1 MRNTYPPFL
10 LDHTFINT
18 SHFCQMEKVKRR
30 REHQGVDDNMA
41 VGSDEKSLVKLNRQV
56 IQAIQAYNRTE
67 AQWTDWTDH
76 VFELEDINRCKKCG
90 HSVFR
95 QTFPAGL
102 FYLIALG
109 YL

>member
-1 MRNTYPPFL
+1 
-10 LDHTFINT
+10 
-18 SHFCQMEKVKRR
+18 MEKVKRR

-76 VFELEDINRCKKCG
+76 VFELEDINRWDFLQKVRI
-90 HSVFR
+90 VFR

>member
-1 MRNTYPPFL
+1 
-10 LDHTFINT
+10 
-18 SHFCQMEKVKRR
+18 MEKVKRR

-76 VFELEDINRCKKCG
+76 VFELEDINRWDFLQKVRIYCL
-90 HSVFR
+90 SSNISSRSISFDR
-95 QTFPAGL
+95 PAPAVLGL
-102 FYLIALG
+102 STT
-109 YL
+109 